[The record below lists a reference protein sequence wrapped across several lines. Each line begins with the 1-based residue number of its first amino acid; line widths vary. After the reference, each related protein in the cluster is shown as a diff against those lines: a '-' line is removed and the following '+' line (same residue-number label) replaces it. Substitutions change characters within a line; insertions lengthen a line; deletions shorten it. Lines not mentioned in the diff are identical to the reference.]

1 MKESAITVIGGG
13 TMGREIA
20 FVAAMSGFKT
30 YLVDVEQR
38 FLDNAREQL
47 EKSTKRQIDRDRM
60 SEEAVETGFSNLKFS
75 LDRDA
80 AVKDSS
86 FVIEAIVEDKRRIF
100 DCSVTV
106 QAEL

>member
-20 FVAAMSGFKT
+20 FVAAMSGFQT

-47 EKSTKRQIDRDRM
+47 NDSTKRQIERQRM
-60 SEEAVETGFSNLKFS
+60 SEEAVETGFGNLTFTT
-75 LDRDA
+75 DRDA
-80 AVKDSS
+80 AVKAST
-86 FVIEAIVEDKRRIF
+86 FVIEAIVEDLDIKRQVLSLIHI
-100 DCSVTV
+100 
-106 QAEL
+106 